1 MNCDRDDPKAEAPDN
16 RDTAVRSYSGTGTS
30 CTRKARFPIFFPQ
43 MFLSYAPFVLPDLK
57 DMSQMVLRTRGPRT
71 IFTGHRLLLHVGYG
85 DADKVGV
92 FYGGSECPA
101 PRPGAGT
108 PSYPGPG

>member
-1 MNCDRDDPKAEAPDN
+1 
-16 RDTAVRSYSGTGTS
+16 
-30 CTRKARFPIFFPQ
+30 
-43 MFLSYAPFVLPDLK
+43 
-57 DMSQMVLRTRGPRT
+57 MVLRTRGPRT

-92 FYGGSECPA
+92 FYGGSECLA

-108 PSYPGPG
+108 SNYLAWGKTPAAEGAASPGGYLACWVTLLPPCSNTPFLILDKK